1 MSQADRLAVRDHRE
15 VLLLVEP
22 PDRPL
27 ELGQPATRT
36 AAVAPTIAQAYDL
49 ERSLLF

>member
-1 MSQADRLAVRDHRE
+1 MTIVWRCVIIAKCCCWR
-15 VLLLVEP
+15 
-22 PDRPL
+22 L